1 MKAPAETDVPTRANT
16 PAGPKAPTYKR
27 TLSLFDS
34 TMVVVGGII
43 GSGIFLS
50 PAIVAQRVDTPV
62 LILLAWALGGILALI
77 GAVCFAELGSRRP
90 EAGGGYVYLRETFG
104 AIFGFLYG
112 WKLLLVSATGAIA
125 ALAIIFAQYTVD
137 LFGWSTTLISA
148 IAVGAIVF
156 LSGINYVGVRLG
168 SITQNIFTVLK
179 MLALAGM
186 TVAAVALGS
195 GDISAGAGSL
205 LGDSPSVWT
214 IVGAMG
220 TALIPVLFSY
230 GGWQHANHIAGELK
244 DPTRNLPRAL
254 IMGVAIVVT
263 TYLIVNFA
271 YLYTLGVDG
280 LAGSIAPAAEAME
293 RVAGPTGSMLISAGV
308 VVSVFGIL
316 NLYILAAPR
325 VYQAMANDDLFF
337 KRFARLHP
345 KYKTPHGPLLLQGA
359 WAIVLALSG
368 TFGQLLDYVVFG
380 DWIFF
385 ALVVAALFVYRRR
398 EQEGGESSPDF
409 RMIGFPIL
417 PVVFIA
423 ASGFIVFS
431 SIISNPGNALIGI
444 TLIAA
449 GIPAY
454 LFWRRAR

>member
-280 LAGSIAPAAEAME
+280 LAGSIAPAAEAMA

-423 ASGFIVFS
+423 ASG
-431 SIISNPGNALIGI
+431 
-444 TLIAA
+444 
-449 GIPAY
+449 
-454 LFWRRAR
+454 